1 MSALRNGIIFLSV
14 MYSADIYASAAD
26 AITVLMIYA
35 IVNMGPLSF
44 DLGSFAEINIC
55 APDRLRAFDSLR
67 KPAYAFAANIISL
80 FRKRISLS
88 GYVST

>member
-35 IVNMGPLSF
+35 IVNMGPLIF
-44 DLGSFAEINIC
+44 DLGSFSEIKIC
-55 APDRLRAFDSLR
+55 APDRLRAFYSLR